1 VDPHEA
7 LQQADLSRAEV
18 ARRAGGTPPGTTDA
32 LRQRLVALLE
42 PSAAGEDPP
51 ADGEGD
57 DARRCGALIMR
68 LGDAATPTAIAAW
81 MGWTFERTRAAVA
94 ELDRRLDDCGLRVS
108 TEADRRLH
116 VRERARLRARPQRLA
131 FEVLASLDD
140 PAIRHG
146 LTHLVRGEPCP
157 GGDEWM
163 QPLLD
168 VGAAIGCAYPGVRP
182 AAPLAAAFA
191 AVRQRKAVEL
201 FVDLDRNDRTAGR
214 AEASQ
219 A

>member
-1 VDPHEA
+1 MDQDEA

-32 LRQRLVALLE
+32 VRQRLLALLE
-42 PSAAGEDPP
+42 PSVGHKEPAANGEVN
-51 ADGEGD
+51 
-57 DARRCGALIMR
+57 DARHCGALIVR

-81 MGWTFERTRAAVA
+81 MGWTLERARAALA

-108 TEADRRLH
+108 TEADSRLH

-131 FEVLASLDD
+131 FEVLATLDD

-146 LTHLVRGEPCP
+146 LAHLVRGEPCP

-163 QPLLD
+163 QPFLD
-168 VGAAIGCAYPGVRP
+168 VGAAIGCSYPGVRP

-191 AVRQRKAVEL
+191 AVRQRAAVEL

-214 AEASQ
+214 A
-219 A
+219 